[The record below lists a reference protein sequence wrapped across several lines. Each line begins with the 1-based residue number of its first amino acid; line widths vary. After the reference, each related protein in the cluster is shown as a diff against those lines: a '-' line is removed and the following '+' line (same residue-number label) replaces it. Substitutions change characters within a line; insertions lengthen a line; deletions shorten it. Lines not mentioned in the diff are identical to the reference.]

1 MALENT
7 IPKIWSARILE
18 NLKNSLVYANLLNR
32 DYEGE
37 IKQYGDT
44 VKIFNL
50 NDITVKKYQKN
61 TDIDAPELLSSNELM
76 LIIDQSDY
84 FNFYVDK
91 IDITQ
96 SRLELVDKASA
107 NAAYM
112 LASET
117 DKYIANLL
125 KEGTAIDELGSDTA
139 PININQNNAYDMLVK
154 MKILLD
160 KKNVPAEGRW
170 VVFPPEYEGYMLLD
184 PRFAY
189 NIGQSENRLVN
200 GRVARAAG
208 FDIYISNNVP
218 NTDNEKYK
226 VIASWRGCGTFAEQI
241 VDTEIYKPEK
251 RFGNAVKGLHV
262 YGGKI
267 LRPETV
273 TVLTANF
280 KENNAIRSSKTEK

>member
-1 MALENT
+1 MSLDTT

-18 NLKNSLVYANLLNR
+18 NLKNNLVYANLLNR
-32 DYEGE
+32 NYEGE
-37 IKQYGDT
+37 IKNYGDT
-44 VKIFNL
+44 VKIFSL
-50 NDITVKKYQKN
+50 NDITVKKYIKN
-61 TDIDAPELLSSNELM
+61 TEIETPETLSSKELM
-76 LIIDQSDY
+76 LVIDQSNY
-84 FNFYVDK
+84 FNFYVDI
-91 IDITQ
+91 IDMMQ

-112 LASET
+112 LSSAA

-125 KEGTAIDELGSDTA
+125 KKGTAIEGLGDDAT
-139 PININQNNAYDMLVK
+139 PITINKSNAYDMLVK
-154 MKILLD
+154 MKVILD

-189 NIGQSENRLVN
+189 NTGQSENRLVN
-200 GRVARAAG
+200 GKVARAAG

-226 VIASWRGCGTFAEQI
+226 VIASWKDCGTYAEQI
-241 VDTEIYKPEK
+241 VSTEIYKPEK
-251 RFGNAVKGLHV
+251 GFGNAVKGLHV
-262 YGGKI
+262 FGAKI
-267 LRPETV
+267 LRPEMV

-280 KENNAIRSSKTEK
+280 KEND

>member
-1 MALENT
+1 MGDLSIT

-18 NLKNSLVYANLLNR
+18 NLRNSLVYANLLNR

-37 IKQYGDT
+37 IKQFGDT
-44 VKIFNL
+44 VKIFSL
-50 NDITVKKYQKN
+50 NDITVKKYTKN
-61 TDIDAPELLSSNELM
+61 TDIDAPETLNADELM
-76 LIIDQSDY
+76 LVIDQSNY

-96 SRLELVDKASA
+96 SKLELVDKGSM

-112 LASET
+112 LAAEA
-117 DKYIANLL
+117 DKYVAGLL
-125 KEGTAIDELGSDTA
+125 KAGTATAKLGNDST
-139 PININQNNAYDMLVK
+139 PIVITKENAYEMLVK
-154 MKILLD
+154 MKVLLD

-170 VVFPPEYEGYMLLD
+170 VVFPPEYEGFMLLD

-189 NIGQSENRLVN
+189 NTGQSENRLVN
-200 GRVARAAG
+200 GKVARAAG

-218 NTDNEKYK
+218 NTSNEKYK
-226 VIASWRGCGTFAEQI
+226 VIASWKNCGTYAEQI

-262 YGGKI
+262 FGGKI
-267 LRPETV
+267 LRPEMV
-273 TVLTANF
+273 AVLTANF
-280 KENNAIRSSKTEK
+280 TQGE